1 MKALR
6 LLGSLWLLLTSS
18 LVVRAQ
24 VVTSQPTFF
33 QDNTSV
39 TLTFDASQGN
49 GGLAGFTGPVYVYTG
64 VITNLSTSPADW
76 KYVKSP
82 SFATADPAA
91 LMTRDATN
99 PNLYRITFTP
109 RTFYGVPVAEQLLKL
124 AMLFKNADGSV
135 VGRGVNSGDIFVD
148 VFQGGLAARIT
159 APAAGGNAQFVAAGT
174 TVSVTGEASSASQL
188 TLRLNGTQVAQ
199 QASATTLTTG
209 VAVTQTG
216 RNVVRFT
223 ATSGTTTA
231 TDSLILVVRPT
242 VTVAALP
249 TDAKKDG
256 ITYLNGGTSVILSL
270 TAPDKQFVYVLGEF
284 NNWQYANSGFMNRT
298 PDTDAANARW
308 WVQLNGLTP
317 GQEYAYQYEVD
328 GALRVADP
336 YCEKVLDPGND
347 QFIPAVTYPNLKP
360 YPVGQTTGI
369 VSVLQTNQTPYQW
382 QVNNFQ
388 KPKRT
393 DLVVYE
399 LHLRDFVARHDYQT
413 LRDTLGYLQ
422 RLGIN
427 CIELMPVN
435 EFEGNDSWGYNP
447 SFYFAPDKY
456 YGTKNALKNFI
467 DEAHRRGIAVVL
479 DMVLNHSCGQS
490 PMVQLYFDG
499 GNPATNSPWFN
510 RTATHPFNVCYDFN
524 HESAFTKYFSKRVM
538 EFWLQ
543 EYHVDGYR
551 FDLSKGFT
559 QVNSGSNVSQWG
571 NYDQSRIN
579 TWLDYHN
586 FLTSIDPTV
595 YPILEHFADN
605 SEEKVLADAGLML
618 WGNLNGSYNESSMGY
633 FGPISNTDPR
643 EKSDFSAGY
652 FGNRNWLYP
661 HLVTYMESHD
671 EERMMFKNITFG
683 SQTSA
688 PTYDV
693 RNLATA
699 LARQEAAAAFF
710 LTVPGPKM
718 VWQFGEVGYDVNIDF
733 NGRTGPKPIRWN
745 YYQEADRR
753 KLYNVFRE
761 LIALRKVEPAFETG
775 TFTQQVSGVTKSL
788 HLTDPS
794 LSVTVIG
801 NFDVVAQPIN
811 PEFQRTGKWY
821 NYLTGDSITVATT
834 AANITLQPGQYAV
847 YTSRLIK
854 KNTVLATK
862 ARATNA
868 LRLTAAPNPTSGSAL
883 LRYELTAPAA
893 VTVTVHN
900 LLGSTLHTIEL
911 DARQASGPHE
921 LSLPVRDLA
930 NGVYLVRLST
940 GQLTQTTRLV
950 VQH

>member
-6 LLGSLWLLLTSS
+6 LLGSLWLLLLSAWTTQ
-18 LVVRAQ
+18 AQ
-24 VVTSQPTFF
+24 VVTIQPTFF
-33 QDNTSV
+33 RDTDPI

-49 GGLAGFTGPVYVYTG
+49 GGLAGFTGPVYIYTG
-64 VITNLSTSPADW
+64 VITNLSTSPSDW

-82 SFATADPAA
+82 PFNLGDPAS
-91 LMTRDATN
+91 LLTRDATN
-99 PNLYRITFTP
+99 PNLYRLTLTP
-109 RTFYGVPVAEQLLKL
+109 RTFYGVPPAEQMLKL
-124 AMLFKNADGSV
+124 AMIFKNADGSV
-135 VGRGVNSGDIFVD
+135 VGRAANGGDIFVD

-159 APAAGGNAQFVAAGT
+159 APASGGNAQFVAAGT
-174 TVSVTGEASSASQL
+174 TVSVTGEASSAAQL

-199 QASATTLTTG
+199 QVVASTLTAG
-209 VAVTQTG
+209 VTITQTG

-223 ATSGTTTA
+223 ATSGATA
-231 TDSLILVVRPT
+231 VSDSLILIVRPA

-249 TDAKKDG
+249 TGARKDG

-270 TAPDKQFVYVLGEF
+270 TAPGKQFVYVLGEF
-284 NNWQYANSGFMNRT
+284 NNWQQTSAGFLNRT

-317 GQEYAYQYEVD
+317 GQEYAYQFEVD

-336 YCEKVLDPGND
+336 YCEKVLDPNND
-347 QFIPAVTYPNLKP
+347 QFIPAITYPGLKP
-360 YPVGQTTGI
+360 YPTGQTTGI

-382 QVNNFQ
+382 QINNFQ

-422 RLGIN
+422 RLGVN

-490 PMVQLYFDG
+490 PMVQMYFDG

-559 QVNSGSNVSQWG
+559 QVDSGSNVGQWG

-579 TWLDYHN
+579 IWLDYYNH
-586 FLTSIDPTV
+586 LTSIDPTL

-605 SEEKVLADAGLML
+605 SEEKVLADAGMML
-618 WGNLNGSYNESSMGY
+618 WGNLNFNYNEASMGY
-633 FGPISNTDPR
+633 IPNSSLSG
-643 EKSDFSAGY
+643 GY
-652 FGNRNWLYP
+652 FGSRNWNSP

-671 EERMMFKNITFG
+671 EERLMYKNLTFG
-683 SQTSA
+683 NQTAA
-688 PTYDV
+688 PAYDV
-693 RNLATA
+693 RNPATA

-710 LTVPGPKM
+710 LTVPGPRM
-718 VWQFGEVGYDVNIDF
+718 IWQFGEVGYDVDINF
-733 NGRTGPKPIRWN
+733 NGRTGMKPIRWN
-745 YYQEADRR
+745 YYQEPARR
-753 KLYNVFRE
+753 QLYNVFRD
-761 LIALRKVEPAFETG
+761 LIALRKAEPVFETG
-775 TFTQQVSGVTKSL
+775 TFTQQVSGAAKSI

-794 LSVTVIG
+794 LSVTVLG
-801 NFDVVAQPIN
+801 NFDVTAQPIN
-811 PEFQRTGKWY
+811 PEFQRAGKWY
-821 NYLTGDSITVATT
+821 NYLTGDSITVANAT
-834 AANITLQPGQYAV
+834 AAITLQPGQYAV

-854 KNTVLATK
+854 KSTVLATK
-862 ARATNA
+862 ARATAA
-868 LRLTAAPNPTSGSAL
+868 LRLTVAPNPSSSTAL
-883 LRYELTAPAA
+883 LRYELPAPAA
-893 VTVTVHN
+893 VTVTVQN
-900 LLGSTLHTIEL
+900 LLGSTLRTMQV
-911 DARQASGPHE
+911 DSRQAIGAHE
-921 LSLPVRDLA
+921 LNLPVRDLA
-930 NGVYLVRLST
+930 NGVYLVRLTT
-940 GQLTQTTRLV
+940 GPLTQTTRLV